1 MPSNRINELK
11 EVHKSLEEELC
22 FLVTKHPHVQEQRV
36 KEIKKQKL
44 MIKDELER
52 IKSPLL

>member
-1 MPSNRINELK
+1 MPSNRIIELK

-44 MIKDELER
+44 LIKDELER
-52 IKSPLL
+52 IKSPPL